1 MREIFILSVNTNA
14 PNKSHNINN
23 TQSMHKVSTR
33 FNILKLVT
41 GFWYFPL
48 CNFLIKNILQ
58 HSHNICNW
66 IINRIYKLTKCFII
80 CQIICIKLSGQTVI
94 PSDYVIDLY
103 IYTPWTCLTGWGA
116 KCPRSFVEI
125 QFGNNEILDYYML
138 PVTFGHRNSKSG
150 SKPIDILNQWGQM
163 VCTKQNINYAILWT
177 DSLLAPFIPLFV
189 FFSPLATLF
198 MARFFAI
205 APASRVL
212 VLSDL
217 FNVQNICKWTR
228 HELVQWYG
236 NKINDQIFHDG
247 LRAIGDVFNG
257 DKTFFYGRLSIITAA
272 RAKN

>member
-80 CQIICIKLSGQTVI
+80 CQYICIKLSGQTVI

-125 QFGNNEILDYYML
+125 QFGNNEILDYVCFL
-138 PVTFGHRNSKSG
+138 WLLVIEIPSLDQNPSTF
-150 SKPIDILNQWGQM
+150 W
-163 VCTKQNINYAILWT
+163 INGVKWC
-177 DSLLAPFIPLFV
+177 V
-189 FFSPLATLF
+189 WNKTLITSF
-198 MARFFAI
+198 
-205 APASRVL
+205 
-212 VLSDL
+212 
-217 FNVQNICKWTR
+217 C
-228 HELVQWYG
+228 ELIRY
-236 NKINDQIFHDG
+236 
-247 LRAIGDVFNG
+247 
-257 DKTFFYGRLSIITAA
+257 
-272 RAKN
+272 